1 MKKAKA
7 DFITALAQQ
16 DTDHFTFTCK
26 DNDLII
32 VVGTLLSRSDKK
44 TAEEI
49 STCVEKEGAS
59 LIYLFT
65 MEEKALHEQTAFFS
79 RYEAGSEEG
88 VFALLAKALLSN
100 TTLPQALQTYFES
113 LDDGYLSAESNIG
126 EEEIEEIQFIYEQ
139 NARVVLVLG
148 DDLYA
153 HPQANNIA
161 HLAGLLASF
170 GKAKILLSNENELI
184 TPKNNEILPKEV
196 EPLKSFDGVV
206 VYRCPALNTEEES
219 FLTGSLQFQMAAK
232 VQHGDKIQVVI
243 NQAMY
248 PRTFVLDE
256 SLKGTIALMPSA
268 QNKDTSYRYNVA
280 KIVK

>member
-1 MKKAKA
+1 MKKTKA
-7 DFITALAQQ
+7 DFITALAQP
-16 DTDHFTFTCK
+16 DADHFTFTCK

-32 VVGTLLSRSDKK
+32 VVGTLLSRSNKRVL
-44 TAEEI
+44 EEI
-49 STCVEKEGAS
+49 SACVEKEGAS
-59 LIYLFT
+59 LVYLFT
-65 MEEKALHEQTAFFS
+65 MEEKALGEQITFFS

-100 TTLPQALQTYFES
+100 VTLPQSLQAYFEN

-148 DDLYA
+148 DDLYT
-153 HPQANNIA
+153 HPQAKNIA

-170 GKAKILLSNENELI
+170 GKAKILLSREDEWVTTN
-184 TPKNNEILPKEV
+184 NNEILPKEV
-196 EPLKSFDGVV
+196 APLKSFDGVV

-256 SLKGTIALMPSA
+256 SLKGTIALMPCA
-268 QNKDTSYRYNVA
+268 QNEDISYRYNVA